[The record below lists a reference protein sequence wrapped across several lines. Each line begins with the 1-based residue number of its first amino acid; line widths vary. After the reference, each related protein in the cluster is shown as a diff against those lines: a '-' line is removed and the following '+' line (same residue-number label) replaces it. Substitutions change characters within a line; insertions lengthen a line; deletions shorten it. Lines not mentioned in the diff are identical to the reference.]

1 MNREQLAHVLRSA
14 ARIAADGD
22 ILVIGSQAILA
33 TYDDVLLPPEATLS
47 IEVDVAFWRD
57 PDDSKADEVDG
68 SIGEYSPFHEAF
80 GYYGQ
85 GVSVTTAVLPAGWQ
99 DRVVHFDRPDAEP
112 SSAVCVEAHD
122 LVVSKLV
129 AGREKD
135 LSFAASLIQQ
145 GLIEAATLIERAG
158 TIDRP
163 EAVRERVRNHIRRCT
178 GRQLDDEG

>member
-14 ARIAADGD
+14 AQIAADPD
-22 ILVIGSQAILA
+22 ILVIGSQAILG
-33 TYDDVLLPPEATLS
+33 TYDDASLPHEATLS
-47 IEVDVAFWRD
+47 VEVDVAFWHD
-57 PDDSKADEVDG
+57 ANDSKADEVDG
-68 SIGEYSPFHEAF
+68 SIGEYSPFHETF

-99 DRVVHFDRPDAEP
+99 DRVVRFDRPDAEP
-112 SSAVCVEAHD
+112 SSAVCVDAHD

-135 LSFAASLIQQ
+135 LSFAAALIRVD
-145 GLIEAATLIERAG
+145 LVDVVTLIERAG

-163 EAVRERVRNHIRRCT
+163 EAVRERVRNHIRRCA
-178 GRQLDDEG
+178 R